1 MFNNFK
7 EKMNNFYKELKVRVS
22 SPEKKPTSQTS
33 SQRPQKI
40 RENRRLDNSLH
51 MGRLNQTDLDLQKLD
66 DFRMGESFNQSSV
79 ISENKRVN
87 YYDARYTGLMDS
99 QKKTIIRRDT
109 GSSRK
114 SHDSGFYDPARP
126 NGAEEPGKVT
136 SNFRKGGTEG
146 KFSINYDTYFC

>member
-7 EKMNNFYKELKVRVS
+7 AKMNNFYEKLKERVS
-22 SPEKKPTSQTS
+22 SPEKKQNNQTS
-33 SQRPQKI
+33 SQRPPRI
-40 RENRRLDNSLH
+40 RENRRMDNSLH

-114 SHDSGFYDPARP
+114 SHDSGFYDTSRQA
-126 NGAEEPGKVT
+126 GGEEPSKVT
-136 SNFRKGGTEG
+136 SNFRKGRTEG
-146 KFSINYDTYFC
+146 KSSIDY